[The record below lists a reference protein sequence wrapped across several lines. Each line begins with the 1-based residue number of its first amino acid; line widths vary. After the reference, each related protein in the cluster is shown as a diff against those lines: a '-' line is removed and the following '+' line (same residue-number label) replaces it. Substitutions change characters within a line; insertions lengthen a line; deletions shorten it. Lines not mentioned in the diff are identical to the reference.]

1 MPLAPGHESSRPC
14 IGAPNSIAS
23 IIPLLRFEMVTGCR
37 APRFARS
44 EETANLK
51 ALDCARRS
59 YKPRQLHGSGRPPA
73 LGGDHRRGLLEAA
86 IITHERHEGARL
98 VQAIHADD

>member
-1 MPLAPGHESSRPC
+1 MPLAPGSRIKPQYDC
-14 IGAPNSIAS
+14 VNYPPA
-23 IIPLLRFEMVTGCR
+23 RFEMVTGCR

-73 LGGDHRRGLLEAA
+73 LGGDHRRGLFEAA